1 MKGFVRLFPLNWVIF
16 PGEMTNLHI
25 FEPRYRQLIAEC
37 GETDEPFGVPVF
49 LEGLKSYGTL
59 LRLEKIRKKYPDGRM
74 DISAIGLEPFEILHF
89 EPKVEGKLYPGG
101 KINTISLTY
110 SYNEREALELQVL
123 IEKFF
128 DLIGMR
134 PESGNPEK
142 ENLSFTFGHKLG
154 LSQEKE
160 LEMLLI
166 PDESS
171 RQQFLIEHLDRV
183 IQTLEQAEVAKK
195 RIKLNGH
202 FKNFDP
208 LDF

>member
-1 MKGFVRLFPLNWVIF
+1 MKAFVRLFPLNWVIF
-16 PGEMTNLHI
+16 PGEVANLHI
-25 FEPRYRQLIAEC
+25 FEPRYRQLIQEC
-37 GETDEPFGVPVF
+37 EESGEPFGIPF
-49 LEGLKSYGTL
+49 FREGLNKFGTL
-59 LRLEKIRKKYPDGRM
+59 LRLESIRKRYPDGRM

-89 EPKVEGKLYPGG
+89 EPLVEGKLYPGG

-110 SYNEREALELQVL
+110 SYNERESLELQVL

-134 PESGNPEK
+134 PQGIHPSD
-142 ENLSFTFGHKLG
+142 ENLSFAYGHKLG

-160 LEMLLI
+160 LEMLLLQ
-166 PDESS
+166 DESS
-171 RQQFLIEHLDRV
+171 RQQFLIEHLDMV
-183 IQTLEQAEVAKK
+183 IHILEQAEVAKN

-208 LDF
+208 LNF